1 MEITT
6 TAASIAGTRLSRTAP
21 GSEGQRKLCQLK
33 KKEHLDEAVR
43 DTANAVSRGRRIRSG
58 AKRLVDGVQTSGVP
72 EIWQQNLRL
81 VTAVGVLEHEQETL
95 LHSSFSH
102 WA

>member
-6 TAASIAGTRLSRTAP
+6 TAASIA

-33 KKEHLDEAVR
+33 KKKEHLDEVVR
-43 DTANAVSRGRRIRSG
+43 GAANAVSRGRRIRSG

-72 EIWQQNLRL
+72 EIWQQNLQL
-81 VTAVGVLEHEQETL
+81 VTAVGLLEHEQETL